1 MKKLLF
7 ATFIAVFALACN
19 QNSTAQSVSEV
30 IEPAAFQAKMNELDD
45 EILID
50 VRTPQEQ
57 GNGFIKEAL
66 FIDFNSAAF
75 KNELAKLDKSKPVMV
90 YCASGGRSGKTARL
104 LSQLGFTT
112 VYDLAGGMG
121 AWKSA
126 NMPVSFPE

>member
-7 ATFIAVFALACN
+7 TACIAVFALACN

-30 IEPAAFQAKMNELDD
+30 LQPSAFQAKINELNN
-45 EILID
+45 EIILD

-57 GNGFIKEAL
+57 GSGFISEAL
-66 FIDFNSAAF
+66 FIDFKDADF
-75 KNELAKLDKSKPVMV
+75 KNQLAKLDKSKPVMV
-90 YCASGGRSGKTARL
+90 YCAAGGRSGKTAKL
-104 LSQLGFTT
+104 LTELGFTT

-121 AWKSA
+121 AWKAA